1 MGRKNKKNKFY
12 SNKKSRR
19 AKHQQRDKE
28 SRLEKSEDKKFIV
41 GTFEKSRN
49 FGFVVPDGKKVD
61 TDVFIS
67 KKYTMGARNGQK
79 VLVEITKNPT
89 KDRKTEGKIVEVIGN
104 QDDIGID
111 MLCIIKEFGL
121 PDEFPKEVKNEVK
134 YINNKIDKKDIPNR
148 KDFRD
153 LDIFTIDGED
163 AKDLDDAISISENQ
177 DGTFTLGVHIADVSY
192 YVKEGS
198 SLDKEAIYRGTS
210 VYMLD
215 RVIPMLP
222 FELSNGICSL
232 NAGEDRFT
240 ISIIMDID
248 ENGKVIKSRIY
259 KGIINVR
266 ERMSYTNVQK
276 ILDGKDK
283 EVLDR
288 YKDYISEFK
297 KMEKLAKI
305 LKNRRIA
312 DGYLNLDL
320 PETQIILDENGKP
333 LEVKPYETKFANEII
348 EQFMLTANEE
358 IAETFNSYNA
368 PFIYRVHEIPDLE
381 KLEELNKTLNDFGYS
396 IKVKDD
402 KVSPKEFAKLLKE
415 IKGKDEEKLIS
426 KLVLRTLRLAK
437 YEAENK
443 GHFGIAS
450 KYYCHFTSPIRR
462 YPDLFIHRI
471 ISNYLDRNSKEILTN
486 KKIAKYRKQAEE
498 YAKISSERERTAQSA
513 EREAE
518 SMKMAEYMEDKIGEQ
533 YDAIISSITS
543 FGMFVEL
550 ENTIEGLV
558 RFENMDDDYY
568 IYDEEHNKLIGEK
581 KKKEYK
587 IGDKIKVEVVEAS
600 KILRR
605 VSFKMVL

>member
-1 MGRKNKKNKFY
+1 MRRKNKKNKFY
-12 SNKKSRR
+12 NNKKSRKTR
-19 AKHQQRDKE
+19 HQQRDKE

-121 PDEFPKEVKNEVK
+121 PDKFPKEVKNEVK
-134 YINNKIDKKDIPNR
+134 YINNKVDKKDIPNR
-148 KDFRD
+148 KDFRG

-248 ENGKVIKSRIY
+248 KNGKVIKSRIY
-259 KGIINVR
+259 KGIINVK

-381 KLEELNKTLNDFGYS
+381 KVDELNKTLNDFGYS

-471 ISNYLDRNSKEILTN
+471 ISNYLNRNSKEILTN

-533 YDAIISSITS
+533 YDAIISSVTS

-581 KKKEYK
+581 NKKEYK

>member
-12 SNKKSRR
+12 SSKKSNKLKNKKINNKR
-19 AKHQQRDKE
+19 K
-28 SRLEKSEDKKFIV
+28 LEDTENKKLIV

-79 VLVEITKNPT
+79 VLVEITKEPT
-89 KDRKTEGKIVEVIGN
+89 KERKTEGRIIEIIGN

-121 PDEFPKEVKNEVK
+121 PDKFPKEVKNEVK
-134 YINNKIDKKDIPNR
+134 FINNKVDKKDIPNR

-163 AKDLDDAISISENQ
+163 AKDLDDAISISENE

-192 YVKEGS
+192 YVKDGS
-198 SLDKEAIYRGTS
+198 SLDKEAVYRGTS

-248 ENGKVIKSRIY
+248 DTGKVIKSKIF
-259 KGIINVR
+259 KGIINVK

-276 ILDGKDK
+276 ILDGQDK
-283 EVLDR
+283 KVLNR
-288 YKDYISEFK
+288 YKNYIQDFK
-297 KMEKLAKI
+297 NMEKLAKI
-305 LKNRRIA
+305 LKARRIA

-320 PETQIILDENGKP
+320 LETQIILDENGKP
-333 LEVKPYETKFANEII
+333 IDVKPYETKFANEII

-368 PFIYRVHEIPDLE
+368 PFIYRVHEVPDLE
-381 KLEELNKTLNDFGYS
+381 KIEELNKTLYDFGYS

-402 KVSPKEFAKLLKE
+402 KVSPKEFARLLKD

-471 ISNYLDRNSKEILTN
+471 ISSYLDRNSKEILTP
-486 KKIAKYRKQAEE
+486 KRVAKFRKQAEE
-498 YAKISSERERTAQSA
+498 YAKISSERERNAQNA

-533 YDAIISSITS
+533 YDAIVSSITS

-550 ENTIEGLV
+550 ENTIEGLI

-587 IGDKIKVEVVEAS
+587 IGDKVKVEVVEAS
-600 KILRR
+600 KMLRR

>member
-1 MGRKNKKNKFY
+1 MGKKSKKNKFY
-12 SNKKSRR
+12 SNKKSKKSRYQ
-19 AKHQQRDKE
+19 KMNKE
-28 SRLEKSEDKKFIV
+28 NRLEKSDEKKFIV

-67 KKYTMGARNGQK
+67 KKYTMGAKNGQK
-79 VLVEITKNPT
+79 VLVEITKKPT
-89 KDRKTEGKIVEVIGN
+89 KDRKTEGKIIEIIGN
-104 QDDIGID
+104 KDDIGID

-121 PDEFPKEVKNEVK
+121 PYEFPKEVKNEVK
-134 YINNKIDKKDIPNR
+134 YISNKVDKKDIPNR

-153 LDIFTIDGED
+153 VDIFTIDGED
-163 AKDLDDAISISENQ
+163 AKDLDDAISIAENK

-192 YVKEGS
+192 YVREGS

-240 ISIIMDID
+240 ISVIMNID
-248 ENGKVIKSRIY
+248 ENGRVIKTNIF

-283 EVLDR
+283 KVLDR
-288 YKDYISEFK
+288 YKNYINEFK
-297 KMEKLAKI
+297 NMEKLAKI

-312 DGYLNLDL
+312 DGYLNLNL
-320 PETQIILDENGKP
+320 PETHIILDENGKP
-333 LEVKPYETKFANEII
+333 IEIKPYETKFANEII

-381 KLEELNKTLNDFGYS
+381 KVEELNKTLFDFGYS

-402 KVSPKEFAKLLKE
+402 KVSPKEFARVLKD

-486 KKIAKYRKQAEE
+486 KKIVKYRKQAEE
-498 YAKISSERERTAQSA
+498 YAKISSERERVAQNA

-533 YDAIISSITS
+533 YDAIVSSITS

-550 ENTIEGLV
+550 ENTVEGLI

-587 IGDKIKVEVVEAS
+587 IGDKIKVEVIEAS
-600 KILRR
+600 KMLRR

>member
-1 MGRKNKKNKFY
+1 MGKKSKKNKFY
-12 SNKKSRR
+12 SNKKSKKSRYQ
-19 AKHQQRDKE
+19 KMNKE
-28 SRLEKSEDKKFIV
+28 NRLEKSDEKKFIV

-67 KKYTMGARNGQK
+67 KKYTMGAKNGQK
-79 VLVEITKNPT
+79 VLVEITKKPT
-89 KDRKTEGKIVEVIGN
+89 KDRKTEGKIIEIIGN
-104 QDDIGID
+104 KDDVGID

-121 PDEFPKEVKNEVK
+121 PYEFPKEVKNEVK
-134 YINNKIDKKDIPNR
+134 YISNKVDKKDIPNR

-153 LDIFTIDGED
+153 VDIFTIDGED
-163 AKDLDDAISISENQ
+163 AKDLDDAISIAENK

-240 ISIIMDID
+240 ISVIMNID
-248 ENGKVIKSRIY
+248 ENGRVIKTNIF

-283 EVLDR
+283 KVLDR
-288 YKDYISEFK
+288 YKNYINEFK
-297 KMEKLAKI
+297 NMEKLAKI

-312 DGYLNLDL
+312 DGYLNLNL
-320 PETQIILDENGKP
+320 PETHIILDENGKP
-333 LEVKPYETKFANEII
+333 IEIKPYETKFANEII

-368 PFIYRVHEIPDLE
+368 PFIYRIHEIPDLE
-381 KLEELNKTLNDFGYS
+381 KVEELNKTLFDFGYS

-402 KVSPKEFAKLLKE
+402 KVSPKEFARVLKD

-437 YEAENK
+437 YDAENK

-486 KKIAKYRKQAEE
+486 KKIVKYRKQAEE
-498 YAKISSERERTAQSA
+498 YAKISSERERVAQNA

-533 YDAIISSITS
+533 YDAIVSSITS

-550 ENTIEGLV
+550 ENTVEGLI

-587 IGDKIKVEVVEAS
+587 IGDKIKVEVIEAS
-600 KILRR
+600 KMLRR

>member
-1 MGRKNKKNKFY
+1 
-12 SNKKSRR
+12 
-19 AKHQQRDKE
+19 
-28 SRLEKSEDKKFIV
+28 
-41 GTFEKSRN
+41 
-49 FGFVVPDGKKVD
+49 
-61 TDVFIS
+61 
-67 KKYTMGARNGQK
+67 
-79 VLVEITKNPT
+79 
-89 KDRKTEGKIVEVIGN
+89 
-104 QDDIGID
+104 
-111 MLCIIKEFGL
+111 
-121 PDEFPKEVKNEVK
+121 
-134 YINNKIDKKDIPNR
+134 
-148 KDFRD
+148 
-153 LDIFTIDGED
+153 
-163 AKDLDDAISISENQ
+163 
-177 DGTFTLGVHIADVSY
+177 
-192 YVKEGS
+192 
-198 SLDKEAIYRGTS
+198 
-210 VYMLD
+210 
-215 RVIPMLP
+215 
-222 FELSNGICSL
+222 
-232 NAGEDRFT
+232 
-240 ISIIMDID
+240 MDID

>member
-248 ENGKVIKSRIY
+248 ENGKVLKSRIY

>member
-1 MGRKNKKNKFY
+1 MRRKNKKNKFY
-12 SNKKSRR
+12 NNKKSRKTR
-19 AKHQQRDKE
+19 HQQRDKE

-121 PDEFPKEVKNEVK
+121 PDKFPKEVKNEVK
-134 YINNKIDKKDIPNR
+134 YINNKVDKKDIPNR
-148 KDFRD
+148 KDFRG

-259 KGIINVR
+259 KGIINVK

-381 KLEELNKTLNDFGYS
+381 KVEELNKTLYDFGYI

-471 ISNYLDRNSKEILTN
+471 ISNYLNRNSKEILTN

-600 KILRR
+600 KNLRR

>member
-1 MGRKNKKNKFY
+1 M
-12 SNKKSRR
+12 
-19 AKHQQRDKE
+19 E
-28 SRLEKSEDKKFIV
+28 
-41 GTFEKSRN
+41 
-49 FGFVVPDGKKVD
+49 KKVD

-248 ENGKVIKSRIY
+248 ENGKVLKSRIY

-443 GHFGIAS
+443 GTFWNC
-450 KYYCHFTSPIRR
+450 K
-462 YPDLFIHRI
+462 
-471 ISNYLDRNSKEILTN
+471 
-486 KKIAKYRKQAEE
+486 
-498 YAKISSERERTAQSA
+498 
-513 EREAE
+513 
-518 SMKMAEYMEDKIGEQ
+518 
-533 YDAIISSITS
+533 
-543 FGMFVEL
+543 
-550 ENTIEGLV
+550 
-558 RFENMDDDYY
+558 
-568 IYDEEHNKLIGEK
+568 
-581 KKKEYK
+581 
-587 IGDKIKVEVVEAS
+587 
-600 KILRR
+600 
-605 VSFKMVL
+605 

>member
-1 MGRKNKKNKFY
+1 MGKKSKKNKFY
-12 SNKKSRR
+12 SNKKSKKSRYQ
-19 AKHQQRDKE
+19 KMNKE
-28 SRLEKSEDKKFIV
+28 NRLEKSDEKKFIV

-67 KKYTMGARNGQK
+67 KKYTMGAKNGQK
-79 VLVEITKNPT
+79 VLVEITKKPT
-89 KDRKTEGKIVEVIGN
+89 KDRKTEGKIIEIIGN
-104 QDDIGID
+104 KDDIGID

-121 PDEFPKEVKNEVK
+121 PYEFPKEVKNEVK
-134 YINNKIDKKDIPNR
+134 YISNKVDKKDIPNR

-153 LDIFTIDGED
+153 VDIFTIDGED
-163 AKDLDDAISISENQ
+163 AKDLDDAISIAENK

-192 YVKEGS
+192 YVREGS

-240 ISIIMDID
+240 ISVIMNID
-248 ENGKVIKSRIY
+248 ENGRVIKTNIF

-283 EVLDR
+283 KVLDR
-288 YKDYISEFK
+288 YKNYINEFK
-297 KMEKLAKI
+297 NMEKLAKI

-312 DGYLNLDL
+312 DGYLNLNL
-320 PETQIILDENGKP
+320 PETHIILDENGKP
-333 LEVKPYETKFANEII
+333 IEIKPYETKFANEII

-368 PFIYRVHEIPDLE
+368 PFIYRIHEIPDLE
-381 KLEELNKTLNDFGYS
+381 KVEELNKTLFDFGYS

-402 KVSPKEFAKLLKE
+402 KVSPKEFARVLKD

-437 YEAENK
+437 YDAENK

-486 KKIAKYRKQAEE
+486 KKIVKYRKQAEE
-498 YAKISSERERTAQSA
+498 YAKISSERERVAQNA

-533 YDAIISSITS
+533 YDAIVSSITS

-550 ENTIEGLV
+550 ENTVEGLI

-587 IGDKIKVEVVEAS
+587 IGDKIKVEVIEAS
-600 KILRR
+600 KMLRR

>member
-1 MGRKNKKNKFY
+1 MRRKNKKNKFY
-12 SNKKSRR
+12 NNKKSRKTR
-19 AKHQQRDKE
+19 HQQRDKE

-153 LDIFTIDGED
+153 LDIITIDGED

>member
-121 PDEFPKEVKNEVK
+121 PDKFPKEVKNEVK
-134 YINNKIDKKDIPNR
+134 YINNKVDKKDIPNR
-148 KDFRD
+148 KDFRG

-163 AKDLDDAISISENQ
+163 AKDLDDAISISENH

>member
-1 MGRKNKKNKFY
+1 MGKKSKKNKFY
-12 SNKKSRR
+12 SNKKSKKSRYQ
-19 AKHQQRDKE
+19 KMNKE
-28 SRLEKSEDKKFIV
+28 NRLEKSDEKKFIV

-67 KKYTMGARNGQK
+67 KKYTMGAKNGQK
-79 VLVEITKNPT
+79 VLVEITKKPT
-89 KDRKTEGKIVEVIGN
+89 KDRKTEGKIIEIIGN
-104 QDDIGID
+104 KDDIGID

-121 PDEFPKEVKNEVK
+121 PYEFPKEVKNEVK
-134 YINNKIDKKDIPNR
+134 YISNKVDKKDIPNR

-153 LDIFTIDGED
+153 VDIFTIDGED
-163 AKDLDDAISISENQ
+163 AKDLDDAISIAENK

-192 YVKEGS
+192 YVREGS

-240 ISIIMDID
+240 ISVIMNID
-248 ENGKVIKSRIY
+248 ENGRVIKTNIF

-283 EVLDR
+283 KVLDR
-288 YKDYISEFK
+288 YKNYINEFK
-297 KMEKLAKI
+297 NMEKLAKI

-312 DGYLNLDL
+312 DGYLNLNL
-320 PETQIILDENGKP
+320 PETHIILDENGKP
-333 LEVKPYETKFANEII
+333 IEIKPYETKFANEII

-368 PFIYRVHEIPDLE
+368 PFIYRIHEIPDLE
-381 KLEELNKTLNDFGYS
+381 KVEELNKTLFDFGYS

-402 KVSPKEFAKLLKE
+402 KVSPKEFARVLKD

-426 KLVLRTLRLAK
+426 KLILRTLRLAK
-437 YEAENK
+437 YDAENK

-486 KKIAKYRKQAEE
+486 KKIVKYRKQAEE
-498 YAKISSERERTAQSA
+498 YAKISSERERVAQNA

-533 YDAIISSITS
+533 YDAIVSSITS

-550 ENTIEGLV
+550 ENTVEGLI

-587 IGDKIKVEVVEAS
+587 IGDKIKVEVIEAS
-600 KILRR
+600 KMLRR

>member
-1 MGRKNKKNKFY
+1 MGKKSKKNKFY
-12 SNKKSRR
+12 SNKKSKKSRYQ
-19 AKHQQRDKE
+19 KMNKE
-28 SRLEKSEDKKFIV
+28 NRLEKSDEKKFIV

-67 KKYTMGARNGQK
+67 KKYTMGAKNGQK
-79 VLVEITKNPT
+79 VLVEITKKPT
-89 KDRKTEGKIVEVIGN
+89 KDRKTEGKIIEIIGN
-104 QDDIGID
+104 KDDIGID

-121 PDEFPKEVKNEVK
+121 PYEFPKEVKNEVK
-134 YINNKIDKKDIPNR
+134 YISNKVDKKDIPNR

-153 LDIFTIDGED
+153 VDIFTIDGED
-163 AKDLDDAISISENQ
+163 AKDLDDAISIAENK

-240 ISIIMDID
+240 ISVIMNID
-248 ENGKVIKSRIY
+248 ENGRVIKTNIF

-283 EVLDR
+283 KVLDR
-288 YKDYISEFK
+288 YKNYINEFK
-297 KMEKLAKI
+297 NMEKLAKI

-312 DGYLNLDL
+312 DGYLNLNL
-320 PETQIILDENGKP
+320 PETHIILDENGKP
-333 LEVKPYETKFANEII
+333 IEIKPYETKFANEII

-368 PFIYRVHEIPDLE
+368 PFIYRIHEIPDLE
-381 KLEELNKTLNDFGYS
+381 KVEELNKTLFDFGYS

-402 KVSPKEFAKLLKE
+402 KVSPKEFARVLKD

-437 YEAENK
+437 YDAENK

-486 KKIAKYRKQAEE
+486 KKIVKYRKQAEE
-498 YAKISSERERTAQSA
+498 YAKISSERERVAQNA

-533 YDAIISSITS
+533 YDAIVSSITS

-550 ENTIEGLV
+550 ENTVEGLI

-587 IGDKIKVEVVEAS
+587 IGDKIKVEVIEAS
-600 KILRR
+600 KMLRR

>member
-1 MGRKNKKNKFY
+1 MGKKSKKNKFY
-12 SNKKSRR
+12 SNKKSKKSRYQ
-19 AKHQQRDKE
+19 KMNKE
-28 SRLEKSEDKKFIV
+28 NRLEKSDEKKFIV

-67 KKYTMGARNGQK
+67 KKYTMGAKNGQK
-79 VLVEITKNPT
+79 VLVEITKKPT
-89 KDRKTEGKIVEVIGN
+89 KDRKTEGKIIEIIGN
-104 QDDIGID
+104 KDDIGID

-121 PDEFPKEVKNEVK
+121 PYEFPKEVKNEVK
-134 YINNKIDKKDIPNR
+134 YISNKVDKKDIPNR
-148 KDFRD
+148 KDFRN

-163 AKDLDDAISISENQ
+163 AKDLDDAISIAENK

-240 ISIIMDID
+240 ISVIMNID
-248 ENGKVIKSRIY
+248 ENGRVIKTNIF

-283 EVLDR
+283 KVLDR
-288 YKDYISEFK
+288 YKNYINEFK
-297 KMEKLAKI
+297 NMEKLAKI

-312 DGYLNLDL
+312 DGYLNLNL
-320 PETQIILDENGKP
+320 PETHIILDENGKP
-333 LEVKPYETKFANEII
+333 IEIKPYETKFANEII

-368 PFIYRVHEIPDLE
+368 PFIYRIHEIPDLE
-381 KLEELNKTLNDFGYS
+381 KVEELNKTLFDFGYS

-402 KVSPKEFAKLLKE
+402 KVSPKEFARVLKD

-437 YEAENK
+437 YDAENK

-486 KKIAKYRKQAEE
+486 KKIVKYRKQAEE
-498 YAKISSERERTAQSA
+498 YAKISSERERVAQNA

-533 YDAIISSITS
+533 YDAIVSSITS

-550 ENTIEGLV
+550 ENTVEGLI

-587 IGDKIKVEVVEAS
+587 IGDKIKVEVIEAS
-600 KILRR
+600 KMLRR

>member
-1 MGRKNKKNKFY
+1 
-12 SNKKSRR
+12 
-19 AKHQQRDKE
+19 
-28 SRLEKSEDKKFIV
+28 
-41 GTFEKSRN
+41 
-49 FGFVVPDGKKVD
+49 
-61 TDVFIS
+61 
-67 KKYTMGARNGQK
+67 
-79 VLVEITKNPT
+79 
-89 KDRKTEGKIVEVIGN
+89 
-104 QDDIGID
+104 
-111 MLCIIKEFGL
+111 
-121 PDEFPKEVKNEVK
+121 
-134 YINNKIDKKDIPNR
+134 
-148 KDFRD
+148 
-153 LDIFTIDGED
+153 
-163 AKDLDDAISISENQ
+163 
-177 DGTFTLGVHIADVSY
+177 
-192 YVKEGS
+192 
-198 SLDKEAIYRGTS
+198 
-210 VYMLD
+210 MLD

-248 ENGKVIKSRIY
+248 ENGKVLKSRIY

>member
-1 MGRKNKKNKFY
+1 MGKKSKKNKFY
-12 SNKKSRR
+12 SNKKSKKSRYQ
-19 AKHQQRDKE
+19 KMNKE
-28 SRLEKSEDKKFIV
+28 NRLEKSDEKKFIV

-67 KKYTMGARNGQK
+67 KKYTMGAKNGQK
-79 VLVEITKNPT
+79 VLVEITKKPT
-89 KDRKTEGKIVEVIGN
+89 KDRKTEGKIIEIIGN
-104 QDDIGID
+104 KDDIGID

-121 PDEFPKEVKNEVK
+121 PYEFPKEVKNEVK
-134 YINNKIDKKDIPNR
+134 YISNKVDKKDIPNR

-153 LDIFTIDGED
+153 VDIFTIDGED
-163 AKDLDDAISISENQ
+163 AKDLDDAISIAENK

-240 ISIIMDID
+240 ISVIMNID
-248 ENGKVIKSRIY
+248 ENGRVIKTNIF

-283 EVLDR
+283 KVLDR
-288 YKDYISEFK
+288 YKNYINEFK
-297 KMEKLAKI
+297 NMEKLAKI

-312 DGYLNLDL
+312 DGYLNLNL
-320 PETQIILDENGKP
+320 PETHIILDENGKP
-333 LEVKPYETKFANEII
+333 IEIKPYETKFANEII

-368 PFIYRVHEIPDLE
+368 PFIYRIHEIPDLE
-381 KLEELNKTLNDFGYS
+381 KVEELNKTLFDFGYS

-402 KVSPKEFAKLLKE
+402 KVSPKEFARVLKD

-426 KLVLRTLRLAK
+426 KLILRTLRLAK
-437 YEAENK
+437 YDAENK

-486 KKIAKYRKQAEE
+486 KKIVKYRKQAEE
-498 YAKISSERERTAQSA
+498 YAKISSERERVAQNA

-533 YDAIISSITS
+533 YDAIVSSITS

-550 ENTIEGLV
+550 ENTVEGLI

-587 IGDKIKVEVVEAS
+587 IGDKIKVEVIEAS
-600 KILRR
+600 KMLRR

>member
-134 YINNKIDKKDIPNR
+134 YINNKVDKKDIPNR

-248 ENGKVIKSRIY
+248 ENGKVLKSRIY

>member
-28 SRLEKSEDKKFIV
+28 SRLESSEDKKFIV

-89 KDRKTEGKIVEVIGN
+89 KDRKNEGKIVEVIGN

-248 ENGKVIKSRIY
+248 KNGKVIKSRIY

-297 KMEKLAKI
+297 NMEKLAKI
-305 LKNRRIA
+305 LKNRRIT

-381 KLEELNKTLNDFGYS
+381 KVDELNKTLNDFGYS

-533 YDAIISSITS
+533 YDAIISSVTS

-581 KKKEYK
+581 NKKEYK

>member
-1 MGRKNKKNKFY
+1 M
-12 SNKKSRR
+12 
-19 AKHQQRDKE
+19 E
-28 SRLEKSEDKKFIV
+28 
-41 GTFEKSRN
+41 
-49 FGFVVPDGKKVD
+49 KKVD

-248 ENGKVIKSRIY
+248 ENGKVLKSRIY